1 MTGSQI
7 RQGIGDAV
15 ATLRSRLDR
24 EILDY
29 PAAGAVNAD
38 PLSILA
44 ARAGSSAS
52 YGSYDAEFLS
62 RLSELQERSSKHLQL
77 SLRSLLLQI
86 LAARLD
92 TLPDEGCS
100 DYVRLFTLRNFR
112 RILAEM
118 KKQATSRYDI
128 ANDVYRKDLALV
140 VGRLFPIGSYFIESG
155 SGIPRSLV
163 YRKNLRQAL
172 VFLWMWLRTRT
183 LKGYYQVH
191 LNLSD
196 LAFFNER
203 GSRDFY
209 YICAEE
215 LRLNPDV
222 TGVIRSSWFMDP
234 AMERVG
240 GNLVHLTMIPMEHGA
255 TRYKYMDDV
264 AGESGALAFSPVR
277 RKLFDEGHYLP
288 AYYLLAWHR
297 RQMLEWFGQQTDAP
311 ELTIELA
318 DWPD

>member
-1 MTGSQI
+1 MTDSPI
-7 RQGIGDAV
+7 RQGVGDAV
-15 ATLRSRLDR
+15 ATLRSSLDR

-29 PAAGAVNAD
+29 PTVGAVNAA
-38 PLSILA
+38 PLSALA

-52 YGSYDAEFLS
+52 YARYDAEFLS
-62 RLSELQERSSKHLQL
+62 RLSELQERSSEHLQL

-92 TLPDEGCS
+92 TLPEERCS

-112 RILAEM
+112 RILADT

-140 VGRLFPIGSYFIESG
+140 LGKLFPIGSFFIESG
-155 SGIPRSLV
+155 SGIPRSLL
-163 YRKNLRQAL
+163 YRKDLRQAL
-172 VFLWMWLRTRT
+172 VFLRMWARTRT
-183 LKGYYQVH
+183 LKGYYESH
-191 LNLSD
+191 LNSSD

-222 TGVIRSSWFMDP
+222 TGLIRSSWFVDP
-234 AMERVG
+234 AMEQVG
-240 GNLVHLTMIPMEHGA
+240 ATLLHLTKIPMEHGA
-255 TRYKYMDDV
+255 TRYKYLDEV
-264 AGESGALAFSPVR
+264 AGKSGALAFSPVR
-277 RKLFDEGHYLP
+277 RKLFEEGRYLP
-288 AYYLLAWHR
+288 TSYLLAWHR
-297 RQMLEWFGQQTDAP
+297 RQMLEWFNQQTDAP
-311 ELTIELA
+311 DLAIELA